1 MMVETVT
8 IQSDAPQVLIPI
20 TQQVQAVIDR
30 RGLTHGLCLVFC
42 PHTTAG
48 ITLNSP
54 LDPATA
60 QDLRDELHRIVPTR
74 TDFRHQ
80 FDTPADA
87 AAHVKSALVGHSVTI
102 PVVEGKLALGSSQ
115 GILFCEFDGPR
126 SRHVTV
132 SLLADAGN

>member
-1 MMVETVT
+1 MIVAT
-8 IQSDAPQVLIPI
+8 IALQSEEPQALMPI
-20 TQQVQAVIDR
+20 TQQVQNVIR
-30 RGLTHGLCLVFC
+30 EHGFGDGICVVYC

-60 QDLRDELHRIVPTR
+60 RDLRDELHRIVPTR
-74 TDFRHQ
+74 TDFHHQ

-87 AAHVKSALVGHSVTI
+87 SAHIKSTLVGHSVTI
-102 PVVEGKLALGSSQ
+102 PVVAGALVTGSSQ

-126 SRHVTV
+126 ARQVLV
-132 SLLADAGN
+132 SLLAAAGS